1 VDALLSGSIVDDRD
15 NGPTLLCAVGA
26 VLRGVNEPDLVAL
39 TLAESGYL
47 EDDKPPLPASIVF
60 GIDLAL
66 SYKDHVIKMSAA
78 KLDITMTKWVVHL
91 VHCRAKIAYLV
102 RFQET

>member
-1 VDALLSGSIVDDRD
+1 
-15 NGPTLLCAVGA
+15 LLCAVGA

-60 GIDLAL
+60 GFDLAL
-66 SYKDHVIKMSAA
+66 SYKDHIIKMSAA
-78 KLDITMTKWVVHL
+78 KLDITMTNVLYILCTLEQKLH
-91 VHCRAKIAYLV
+91 
-102 RFQET
+102 T

>member
-1 VDALLSGSIVDDRD
+1 
-15 NGPTLLCAVGA
+15 LLCAVGA

-60 GIDLAL
+60 GIDFAL
-66 SYKDHVIKMSAA
+66 SYKDHVIKMTAA
-78 KLDITMTKWVVHL
+78 KLDITMTNRLYILCTVEQKLH
-91 VHCRAKIAYLV
+91 
-102 RFQET
+102 T